1 MVCGLP
7 VHRVSRI
14 DSLTSRNDR
23 KGNIMDIRT
32 FAYAERRNNSA
43 SGNPRFKVTFS
54 DGGSYETESDASAG
68 YDVQNLREG
77 DVVAVQW
84 WGKTNRIGRLDP
96 VRTRTIRTRYVV
108 APMGGGRIRATES
121 NPRRQLTIHYPHAAV
136 DPHTV
141 AAAELAHT
149 TTDRLTLADMSED
162 GTRRTYTLTVPA

>member
-1 MVCGLP
+1 
-7 VHRVSRI
+7 
-14 DSLTSRNDR
+14 
-23 KGNIMDIRT
+23 MDIRT

-84 WGKTNRIGRLDP
+84 WGKTGRIGRLDK

-108 APMGGGRIRATES
+108 APGGGGRIRATD
-121 NPRRQLTIHYPHAAV
+121 PATRRQFTAAYSHAASDPHA
-136 DPHTV
+136 V
-141 AAAELAHT
+141 AAAEFAHT
-149 TTDRLTLADMSED
+149 TPDRLTLADSSDD
-162 GTRRTYTLTVPA
+162 GTRRVYTVTVPA